1 MNEGL
6 KLPWIIAGYDLFA
19 KEGPKGLKIEV
30 MASNVK
36 KSKSSFY
43 LK

>member
-19 KEGPKGLKIEV
+19 KDGPTGLKIDV
-30 MASNVK
+30 MATEL
-36 KSKSSFY
+36 FY
-43 LK
+43 